1 MKKYML
7 LMVWYIPFIQA
18 LTITN
23 KSNLPAVVTQITLP
37 MQDGLEKTAAI
48 RQTHIPIAPQET
60 IDLAKQQR
68 VFKHIL
74 GLTLAFNNTDHY
86 FIIKPGS
93 SDEYIIITNKVI
105 ETSSGITRSE
115 QELQIPEHETKEAR
129 FGPRL
134 V

>member
-1 MKKYML
+1 
-7 LMVWYIPFIQA
+7 MVYISCIQA

-23 KSNLPAVVTQITLP
+23 KSELPAVITQITFP
-37 MQDGLEKTAAI
+37 IQDGLEKTAAI

-68 VFKHIL
+68 AFKHIL
-74 GLTLAFNNTDHY
+74 GLTLACNNADHY

-93 SDEYIIITNKVI
+93 SDEYIIITNETI
-105 ETSSGITRSE
+105 ESSSGITRSE
-115 QELQIPEHETKEAR
+115 QELRIPEHETKEAR